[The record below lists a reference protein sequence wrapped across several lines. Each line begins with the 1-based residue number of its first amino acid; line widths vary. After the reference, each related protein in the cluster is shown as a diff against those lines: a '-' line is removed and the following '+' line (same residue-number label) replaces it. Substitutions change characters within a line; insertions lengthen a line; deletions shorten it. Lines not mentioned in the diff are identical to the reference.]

1 MITCLPM
8 ERKREREKKTETER
22 EREKVLGEREK
33 WGVEGEKRWETL
45 RHMGKDERGNRYR
58 EGFFIRG

>member
-1 MITCLPM
+1 M

-22 EREKVLGEREK
+22 EREKVLGEREREK

-45 RHMGKDERGNRYR
+45 RHMGKDERGNRYG